1 MWSRILWDCGSG
13 EWIWELPKLEKG
25 GKMQG
30 ISMRRQIGH
39 AALKDVEVEIRFD
52 VVILTFAVIN

>member
-1 MWSRILWDCGSG
+1 
-13 EWIWELPKLEKG
+13 
-25 GKMQG
+25 
-30 ISMRRQIGH
+30 MRRQIGH